1 MSKIWFLSEVYYP
14 EERSTGYLLTK
25 IAERLARTRDVGVIT
40 GPPTKEE
47 KVVDAPRRT
56 VRKGVDIIRGPGTDF
71 GKENLFGRAVNW
83 ATRTLPMV
91 LQALQRVEADDTV
104 VVVTNPPVLPY
115 LALLVKAVTG
125 CRVTLL
131 VHDMYPE
138 VLVASGM
145 MTEDALA
152 VRAWDFA
159 SKLLYRKVDQIITL
173 GRGMTARITRKIGGD
188 DIKIARI
195 PNWAENDIIQ
205 PQPRS
210 ENALLSEHGLEE
222 KFVVLYAGN
231 HGRTHAI
238 EDVADIA
245 KEFQGSSQDIHFL
258 FAGFGVKKDWLEEY
272 AETHALGNVTS
283 LGSYPRAEQKTYLNA
298 GDLAII
304 PFVPGMAGISVPS
317 RTYNHMAAGTPIL
330 AVTEKWSELAQVV
343 EEEDIGWVV
352 SPGRSKEIE
361 KVIADAA
368 RRPEECRRKGDRAAE
383 VAKTKYSFESILSQY
398 EHVLASERKSK

>member
-1 MSKIWFLSEVYYP
+1 MSRIWFLSEVYYP

-25 IAERLARTRDVGVIT
+25 IAERLAKTRDVGVIT

-47 KVVDAPRRT
+47 EVVDAPRRT
-56 VRKGVDIIRGPGTDF
+56 VRKGVDIVRGPGTDF
-71 GKENLFGRAVNW
+71 RKENLFGRAVNW
-83 ATRTLPMV
+83 ATRTLPMA

-138 VLVASGM
+138 VLVASGV

-173 GRGMTARITRKIGGD
+173 GRGMTARIARKTGGED
-188 DIKIARI
+188 SKIARI
-195 PNWAENDIIQ
+195 PNWAENDIVQ

-210 ENALLSEHGLEE
+210 ENDLLCEYGLGE

-238 EDVADIA
+238 EHLASVAR
-245 KEFQGSSQDIHFL
+245 EFEGEEIHFL

-272 AETHALGNVTS
+272 ISTYALSNVTS
-283 LGSYPRAEQKTYLNA
+283 LGSYPRANQKTYLNA
-298 GDLAII
+298 GDLALI
-304 PFVPGMAGISVPS
+304 PFVSGMAGISVPS

-330 AVTEKWSELAQVV
+330 AVTEEWSELAQVV
-343 EEEDIGWVV
+343 KEEDIGWVV
-352 SPGRSKEIE
+352 PPGGAEKIE
-361 KVIADAA
+361 ETIAHAA
-368 RRPEECRRKGDRAAE
+368 RHPEECERKGDRAAE

-398 EHVLASERKSK
+398 EHVFASERKSK